1 MRSVLGFDG
10 GGTKTECVLM
20 NDSAK
25 ILARTRSGPSNAV
38 NVGAHERGKAL
49 TETGGALSGFRCGPV
64 WGLRVR

>member
-1 MRSVLGFDG
+1 
-10 GGTKTECVLM
+10 M

-64 WGLRVR
+64 WGLRFR